1 MAFTTNRE
9 KLEREVE
16 IQTYR
21 AGGPGGQH
29 RNKADTAVRLHHFP
43 SGITVTATERR
54 SQSMNRELA
63 FERLIEKLQKLNHR
77 PKPRRATKPTRAS
90 KRRRVDAKKKRG
102 QIKKSR
108 GGRVGLLIA
117 CIFLNYSDF
126 T

>member
-9 KLEREVE
+9 MLEREVE

-29 RNKADTAVRLHHFP
+29 RNKADTAIRLHHVP

-63 FERLIEKLQKLNHR
+63 FERLIAKLEKLNHR
-77 PKPRRATKPTRAS
+77 PKPRRATRPTRAS
-90 KRRRVDAKKKRG
+90 KRRRVDGKKRRG
-102 QIKKSR
+102 LVKKTR
-108 GGRVGLLIA
+108 GKVGR
-117 CIFLNYSDF
+117 DD
-126 T
+126 

>member
-9 KLEREVE
+9 MLEREVE

-29 RNKADTAVRLHHFP
+29 RNKADTAVRLHHSP

-54 SQSMNRELA
+54 SQSMNRDLA

-108 GGRVGLLIA
+108 GKVGR
-117 CIFLNYSDF
+117 DD
-126 T
+126 

>member
-77 PKPRRATKPTRAS
+77 PKPRRATKPTRGS

-108 GGRVGLLIA
+108 GKVGR
-117 CIFLNYSDF
+117 DD
-126 T
+126 